1 MNASGTHHQHP
12 SLLLTTNTMPNLT
25 PLFFELV
32 GPTAPKK
39 ALPKHAFDKEADTA
53 NSLISELHTFLTNVR
68 PSYLSVRTL
77 KEGRNESELAR
88 ALRYGAR
95 VDSSDSSDALA
106 QKTTHMTDKQ
116 RDEVDYETKSAVQN
130 LTRKIRALEKWT
142 DDEKRRK
149 KEQKGGFLSALM
161 KDELQEGVE
170 NTQQQHRDAVL
181 WYLNDRLRAVSE
193 MQQTMQEQRLARER
207 ERVMSR
213 NNVVGRGGGLD
224 RPAESNLALDEK
236 KTSEH
241 QGSAF
246 DSSISPEMI
255 QQLESE
261 HAELLDSLQGKL
273 GKVHEAEKSL
283 YEISEMQNELTMHL
297 ASQTEKI
304 QSLIDDANQTS
315 VDVGDANKN
324 LESAKSRNR
333 KASRMIIGISLF
345 LAFLLLFYDYM
356 MW

>member
-1 MNASGTHHQHP
+1 
-12 SLLLTTNTMPNLT
+12 MPNLT

-77 KEGRNESELAR
+77 REGRNESELAR

-95 VDSSDSSDALA
+95 VDSSESSDALA

-149 KEQKGGFLSALM
+149 TEQKGGFLSALM

-213 NNVVGRGGGLD
+213 NNVVVGSRGGGLGGPD
-224 RPAESNLALDEK
+224 RSVENPALDEK
-236 KTSEH
+236 KTSED
-241 QGSAF
+241 QGSKF

-304 QSLIDDANQTS
+304 QSLINDANQTS

>member
-1 MNASGTHHQHP
+1 
-12 SLLLTTNTMPNLT
+12 MPNLT

-32 GPTAPKK
+32 GPTAPKRT
-39 ALPKHAFDKEADTA
+39 LPKHAFDKEAETA
-53 NSLISELHTFLTNVR
+53 NNLISELQAFLVSVR
-68 PSYLSVRTL
+68 TSYLSVRTL

-95 VDSSDSSDALA
+95 GESADPADSGS
-106 QKTTHMTDKQ
+106 KTTYMTDKQ
-116 RDEVDYETKSAVQN
+116 RDEVDYETRSALQN

-142 DDEKRRK
+142 EDEKRK
-149 KEQKGGFLSALM
+149 KNEQKGGFLSSLM
-161 KDELQEGVE
+161 KDELREGVE
-170 NTQQQHRDAVL
+170 KTQEQHRDAVL
-181 WYLNDRLRAVSE
+181 WFLNDRLRAVSE
-193 MQQTMQEQRLARER
+193 MQQLMQEQRLARER

-213 NNVVGRGGGLD
+213 NNMVGSRGVIKDTEGN
-224 RPAESNLALDEK
+224 AALEK
-236 KTSEH
+236 
-241 QGSAF
+241 SATNEKSSF

-297 ASQTEKI
+297 ASQSEKI
-304 QSLIDDANQTS
+304 QSLINDANQTS
-315 VDVGDANKN
+315 IDVGDANKN

-333 KASRMIIGISLF
+333 RASRMIIGISLF

-356 MW
+356 VW

>member
-1 MNASGTHHQHP
+1 
-12 SLLLTTNTMPNLT
+12 MPNLT

-32 GPTAPKK
+32 GPAPARK
-39 ALPKHAFDKEADTA
+39 ALPKHAFDKEAEAA
-53 NSLISELHTFLTNVR
+53 NSLISELQSFLANVR

-95 VDSSDSSDALA
+95 SDAA
-106 QKTTHMTDKQ
+106 ESFDPSGKPTSMTDKQ
-116 RDEVDYETKSAVQN
+116 RDEVDYETKSALQN

-149 KEQKGGFLSALM
+149 KEQKGGFLSSLM

-181 WYLNDRLRAVSE
+181 WFLNDRLRAVSE
-193 MQQTMQEQRLARER
+193 MQATMQEQRLARER

-213 NNVVGRGGGLD
+213 NNVVSQPKRVN
-224 RPAESNLALDEK
+224 PALEK
-236 KTSEH
+236 KEEH
-241 QGSAF
+241 LEA
-246 DSSISPEMI
+246 SISPEMI
-255 QQLESE
+255 QQLETE

-304 QSLIDDANQTS
+304 QTLIDDANQTS

>member
-1 MNASGTHHQHP
+1 
-12 SLLLTTNTMPNLT
+12 MPNLT

-53 NSLISELHTFLTNVR
+53 NSLISELQAFLTEVR

-95 VDSSDSSDALA
+95 ADSNDSGGANAS
-106 QKTTHMTDKQ
+106 KSTHMTDKQ
-116 RDEVDYETKSAVQN
+116 RNEVDYETKSAVQN

-142 DDEKRRK
+142 EDEKRK
-149 KEQKGGFLSALM
+149 KNEKKGGFLSSLM

-170 NTQQQHRDAVL
+170 KTQEQHRDAVL

-213 NNVVGRGGGLD
+213 NNVVVD
-224 RPAESNLALDEK
+224 RPTLGASAARTETDVALDSGEK
-236 KTSEH
+236 TTSEP
-241 QGSAF
+241 F
-246 DSSISPEMI
+246 DSTISPEMI
-255 QQLESE
+255 QQLETE

-297 ASQTEKI
+297 ASQSEKI
-304 QSLIDDANQTS
+304 QSLINDANQTT

>member
-1 MNASGTHHQHP
+1 
-12 SLLLTTNTMPNLT
+12 MPNLT

-39 ALPKHAFDKEADTA
+39 GLPKHAFDKEADTA
-53 NSLISELHTFLTNVR
+53 NSLISELQTFLTNVR

-95 VDSSDSSDALA
+95 VDSSDSNDANA
-106 QKTTHMTDKQ
+106 PKSTYMTDKQ

-142 DDEKRRK
+142 EDEKRKK

-170 NTQQQHRDAVL
+170 KTQQQHRDAVL

-213 NNVVGRGGGLD
+213 NNVVIGRP
-224 RPAESNLALDEK
+224 PALGASDQRETNTALDGNEK
-236 KTSEH
+236 KTSEP
-241 QGSAF
+241 F
-246 DSSISPEMI
+246 DSTISPEMI

-297 ASQTEKI
+297 ASQSEKI
-304 QSLIDDANQTS
+304 QSLINDANQTT